1 MVIIDFMKRSDLIFT
16 AILLPVD
23 FLMFVLAGLAAY
35 FLRTSQL
42 ISQWRPV
49 LFNINL
55 PFERY
60 FKTVLIVA
68 LLWLIIFALSG
79 LYKIKRSNKVV
90 EEFFQITIA
99 SSAALMAV
107 IIYIFIKREWFDSR
121 FIILAAWFLA
131 IIFVFFGRILIRKLQ
146 QYLIIKY
153 GFGVEK
159 IVIIGSDKVT
169 KNLIQE
175 IENLPELGFK
185 IKAQIPSLDILSIK
199 EAVENSE
206 IDPHTQNFGVGVDQI
221 LLGNINYPNEK
232 ILELIDFCQEKRIDF
247 RFVPNLFQTKTSN
260 LEIET
265 LGAVPIIELKRTA
278 LDGWAKIIKR
288 LIDIFGSIF
297 CLIIFMPLMAI
308 IALIIK
314 LDSFGPVI
322 YKNERVGPKDNF
334 KLFKFRTMYLEYC
347 TGQDYPYHQ
356 PATIFEDKL
365 AQEQSLR
372 KGPVF
377 KIINDPRRTKVGR
390 FLERTSLDELP
401 QFFNVLKGEMSL
413 VGPRPHMPKEVAQYK
428 KHHHQVFNIKS
439 GITGPAQISGRSDIN
454 FDEEVKLDAYYIENW
469 SLKLDLKIL
478 LKTPFIVLFRRH
490 KS

>member
-1 MVIIDFMKRSDLIFT
+1 MKRSDLIFT

-23 FLMFVLAGLAAY
+23 FLMLVLAGLVAY

-60 FKTVLIVA
+60 FELTLMVSLF
-68 LLWLIIFALSG
+68 WLVIFALAG
-79 LYKIKRSNKVV
+79 LYKIKRTNKTV
-90 EEFFQITIA
+90 EEFFQIVIA
-99 SSAALMAV
+99 SSAGLMAI

-121 FIILAAWFLA
+121 FIILSAWSLA
-131 IIFVFFGRILIRKLQ
+131 IIFVFLARVLIRKLQ
-146 QYLIIKY
+146 QYSIIKY
-153 GFGVEK
+153 GLGVEK
-159 IVIIGSDKVT
+159 IVIIGSDKMT

-185 IKAQIPSLDILSIK
+185 IMVQIPSLDIPSIK

-206 IDPHTQNFGVGVDQI
+206 IDQI

-247 RFVPNLFQTKTSN
+247 KFIPNLFQTLTAN

-265 LGAVPIIELKRTA
+265 LLAAPIIELKRTA
-278 LDGWAKIIKR
+278 LDGWGKIIKR

-308 IALIIK
+308 IALVIK

-322 YKNERVGPKDNF
+322 YKNERVGPRDNF

-347 TGQDYPYHQ
+347 TGQGYSYHQ
-356 PATIFEDKL
+356 QATIYEDKL

-413 VGPRPHMPKEVAQYK
+413 VGPRPHMPKEVVRYK
-428 KHHHQVFNIKS
+428 KHHYQVFNIKS
-439 GITGPAQISGRSDIN
+439 GITGPAQISGRSDID
-454 FDEEVKLDAYYIENW
+454 FDEEVKLDAYYIEHW

-478 LKTPFIVLFRRH
+478 LKTPFVVLFRRH

>member
-1 MVIIDFMKRSDLIFT
+1 MKRSDLIFT

-23 FLMFVLAGLAAY
+23 FLMLVLAGLATY

-55 PFERY
+55 PFQRY
-60 FKTVLIVA
+60 FEIVLVVA
-68 LLWLIIFALSG
+68 LFWIAIFALVG
-79 LYKIKRSNKVV
+79 LYQIKRSNRLID
-90 EEFFQITIA
+90 EFFQIATA
-99 SSAALMAV
+99 SSAGLMAI

-121 FIILAAWFLA
+121 FIILVAWFLA

-206 IDPHTQNFGVGVDQI
+206 IDQI

-247 RFVPNLFQTKTSN
+247 KFIPNLFQTLTAN
-260 LEIET
+260 LEVET
-265 LGAVPIIELKRTA
+265 LLAAPIIELKRTA
-278 LDGWAKIIKR
+278 LGGWGKIIKR

-347 TGQDYPYHQ
+347 TGQDYLYHQ

>member
-1 MVIIDFMKRSDLIFT
+1 MKRSDIIFT
-16 AILLPVD
+16 ALLVPVD
-23 FLMFVLAGLAAY
+23 FLILVLAGLFAY
-35 FLRTSQL
+35 FLRTSSL

-55 PFERY
+55 PFQRY
-60 FKTVLIVA
+60 FEIVLVVA
-68 LLWLIIFALSG
+68 LFWIAIFALVG
-79 LYKIKRSNKVV
+79 LYQIKRSNRLID
-90 EEFFQITIA
+90 EFFQIVTA
-99 SSAALMAV
+99 SSAGLMAI

-121 FIILAAWFLA
+121 FIILVAWFLA
-131 IIFVFFGRILIRKLQ
+131 IIFVFLARVLIRKLQ

-159 IVIIGSDKVT
+159 IVIIGDDKMT

-206 IDPHTQNFGVGVDQI
+206 IDQI

-247 RFVPNLFQTKTSN
+247 KFIPNLFQTLTAN
-260 LEIET
+260 LEVET
-265 LGAVPIIELKRTA
+265 LLTAPIIELKRTA
-278 LDGWAKIIKR
+278 LEGWGKIIKR

-322 YKNERVGPKDNF
+322 YKNERVSPKDNF

-413 VGPRPHMPKEVAQYK
+413 VGPRPTFRYQVEKYNDFQK
-428 KHHHQVFNIKS
+428 KRLLMKP
-439 GITGPAQISGRSDIN
+439 GITGWAMVHGRNLLSW
-454 FDEEVKLDAYYIENW
+454 EERIKYDVWYIENW
-469 SLKLDLKIL
+469 SFWLDFKIL
-478 LKTPFIVLFRRH
+478 FKTIKMIFSKQGVYGPGGTNDPFI
-490 KS
+490 

>member
-1 MVIIDFMKRSDLIFT
+1 MKRSDLIFT

-23 FLMFVLAGLAAY
+23 FLMLVLAGLVAY

-60 FKTVLIVA
+60 FELTLMVSLF
-68 LLWLIIFALSG
+68 WLVIFALAG
-79 LYKIKRSNKVV
+79 LYKIKRTNKTV
-90 EEFFQITIA
+90 EEFFQIVIA
-99 SSAALMAV
+99 SSAGLMAV

-121 FIILAAWFLA
+121 FIILVAWSLA
-131 IIFVFFGRILIRKLQ
+131 IIFVFLGRILIRKLQ
-146 QYLIIKY
+146 QYSIIKY
-153 GFGVEK
+153 GLGVEK
-159 IVIIGSDKVT
+159 LVIIGSDKVT

-185 IKAQIPSLDILSIK
+185 IMVQIPSLDIPSIK

-206 IDPHTQNFGVGVDQI
+206 IDQI

-247 RFVPNLFQTKTSN
+247 KFIPNLFQTLTAN

-265 LGAVPIIELKRTA
+265 LLAAPIIELKRTA
-278 LDGWAKIIKR
+278 LDGWGKIIKR

-308 IALIIK
+308 IALVIK

-334 KLFKFRTMYLEYC
+334 KLFKFRTMYLKYC
-347 TGQDYPYHQ
+347 TGQGYSYHQ
-356 PATIFEDKL
+356 QATIYEDKL

-372 KGPVF
+372 RGPVF

-413 VGPRPHMPKEVAQYK
+413 VGPRPHMPKEVVRYK
-428 KHHHQVFNIKS
+428 KHHYQVFNIKS
-439 GITGPAQISGRSDIN
+439 GITGPAQISGRSDID
-454 FDEEVKLDAYYIENW
+454 FDEEVKLDAYYIEHW

-478 LKTPFIVLFRRH
+478 LKTPFVVLFRRH